1 MILDFPFD
9 CVVLQLVRSGV
20 KSSHNLVVGKL
31 GVFLPTLPCQDLRLF
46 IIAPWWSV
54 EKDAAGPSEWEE
66 VRPLE
71 GEDDRLSNRPL
82 GVVEPY
88 HVVPLHVGLFAHDE
102 LVEGRL

>member
-20 KSSHNLVVGKL
+20 ESSYNLVVGKL

-54 EKDAAGPSEWEE
+54 EKDAARPSQREE
-66 VRPLE
+66 VGPLE
-71 GEDDRLSNRPL
+71 GEDDGLTDRPL
-82 GVVEPY
+82 GVVEPN
-88 HVVPLHVGLFAHDE
+88 HVVPLHVGLLADD
-102 LVEGRL
+102 